1 VLNEVKRCKTGK
13 ANRMTT
19 AEIEKLDG
27 VRNKPALNKEKKR
40 DIKEKGNIG
49 VQKQKERKMQFWK
62 TVENLRRTFKET
74 QTNVRNIYVNK

>member
-1 VLNEVKRCKTGK
+1 
-13 ANRMTT
+13 MTT